1 VVSIGSG
8 ERGLGGPNQEF
19 ALAASL
25 KIHGLKNVLVASVD
39 TDGSDGP
46 TDVAGAMVDG
56 STEERVKAAG
66 FQPRRSLKDHDV
78 SRVLRAV
85 GDAILTIPTG
95 TNVND
100 LQLLLIGL
108 PESGQPGM
116 A

>member
-1 VVSIGSG
+1 
-8 ERGLGGPNQEF
+8 
-19 ALAASL
+19 
-25 KIHGLKNVLVASVD
+25 
-39 TDGSDGP
+39 
-46 TDVAGAMVDG
+46 MVDG

-66 FQPRRSLKDHDV
+66 FQPRRSLKGHDV